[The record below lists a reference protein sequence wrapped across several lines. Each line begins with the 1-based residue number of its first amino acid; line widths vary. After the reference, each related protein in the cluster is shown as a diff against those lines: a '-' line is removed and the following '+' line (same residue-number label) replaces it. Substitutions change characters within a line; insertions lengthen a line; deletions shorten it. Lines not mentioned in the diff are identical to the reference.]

1 MTWVSW
7 CNNPVGSMFKVLE
20 TSLPNLFRGL
30 FGLLALALALIG
42 LLALALLALLGQSA
56 RLFFDVGNRS
66 SEGLSGVGTGGECN
80 DNEKEKD
87 GLDRRGH
94 HLERL
99 M

>member
-1 MTWVSW
+1 
-7 CNNPVGSMFKVLE
+7 MFKVLE

-30 FGLLALALALIG
+30 FGLLALALIG
-42 LLALALLALLGQSA
+42 LLALTLLALLGQSA